1 MVVVMQRE
9 ATDAEIEGVAERV
22 RSMGGEAFVSRGT
35 VHTIIGL
42 VGDTDRFEAL
52 DWKQLPG
59 VDHVIHVGKPYKMVA
74 ADLHP
79 EPTMVSVG
87 PTLVGR
93 GTFTIIAGPCAVE
106 SDEQALVATKAA
118 KAAGATILR
127 GDVFKPRTSPYSFQG
142 LGERGLEILEECR
155 RQTALPIL
163 VEVTDVSHVAHVAEV
178 ADCIRVGTRN
188 AQNFELLKEVGQT
201 RKPVMLKR
209 GLAMTVDEWL
219 QAAEY
224 IAQRGNSQIILCERG
239 IRTFEQATRNTLD
252 LAGMAVAQHESHLP
266 VIVDPS
272 HAVGKRHLVAPMAR
286 AAVAAGADAVM
297 VDVHPDPETAL
308 CDGPQALTLDEV
320 VDLGKDLERIADAVG
335 RPMNR
340 PPAEAP

>member
-9 ATDAEIEGVAERV
+9 ATEADIEAVSERV

-35 VHTIIGL
+35 VHTIVGL
-42 VGDTDRFEAL
+42 VGDTERFGAV

-79 EPTMVSVG
+79 EPSMVSIG
-87 PTLVGR
+87 ATPVGR

-106 SDEQALVATKAA
+106 SEEQALISTKAA
-118 KAAGATILR
+118 KAAGATVLR

-155 RQTALPIL
+155 RQTSLPII
-163 VEVTDVSHVAHVAEV
+163 VEVTDVSHVANVAEV
-178 ADCIRVGTRN
+178 ADCVRVGTRN
-188 AQNFELLKEVGQT
+188 AQNFELLKEVGLT

-209 GLAMTVDEWL
+209 GLAMTIDEWL

-224 IAQRGNSQIILCERG
+224 IAQRGNSEIILCERG
-239 IRTFEQATRNTLD
+239 IRTFEPATRNTLD
-252 LAGMAVAQHESHLP
+252 LAGMAVAQRESHLP

-272 HAVGKRHLVAPMAR
+272 HAVGKRPLVAPMAR

-297 VDVHPDPETAL
+297 IDVHPDPESAL
-308 CDGPQALTLDEV
+308 CDGPQALTPDEML
-320 VDLGKDLERIADAVG
+320 DLGRDLERIAGAIG
-335 RPMNR
+335 RPVNR
-340 PPAEAP
+340 PD